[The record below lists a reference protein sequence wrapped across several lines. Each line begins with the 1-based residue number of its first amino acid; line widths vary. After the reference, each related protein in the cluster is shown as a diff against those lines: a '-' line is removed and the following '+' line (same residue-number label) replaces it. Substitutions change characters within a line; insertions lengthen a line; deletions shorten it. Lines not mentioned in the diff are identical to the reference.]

1 MKRII
6 KTSSPT
12 EFEAW
17 KIRNKFT
24 KDDLLNEDNQT
35 QEQAIIWKK
44 FTKNR
49 KVRKAVKQS
58 LLDEQGFIC
67 CYCQQRVEFDENTTI
82 EHFVAR
88 ENDAVLMFEYDNIL
102 ACCDGGQKQRTEQ
115 QIEVIPKYCGHEKAS
130 KTIAINPLDENCEAH
145 FAYSFNPD
153 SLEISV
159 EGLSEQGKNTI
170 EKLNL
175 NTPKLRTLRGET
187 VAGFIFD
194 ENGDY
199 ISNEDAN
206 IIASQIK
213 IQKVNNQFEPFC
225 VVLEYILK
233 NL

>member
-6 KTSSPT
+6 KTSSPS
-12 EFEAW
+12 EFETW

-24 KDDLLNEDNQT
+24 KDDLLNEDNT
-35 QEQAIIWKK
+35 QKQAIIWHK

-58 LLDEQGFIC
+58 LLIEQGFIC
-67 CYCQQRVEFDENTTI
+67 CYCQQHIEFDENTTI

-88 ENDAVLMFEYDNIL
+88 ENDVTLMFEYDNII

-115 QIEVIPKYCGHEKAS
+115 KIEVIPKYCGHEKAS
-130 KTIAINPLDENCEAH
+130 KTIVINPLDENCEAH

-153 SLEISV
+153 SLEVSI
-159 EGLSEQGKNTI
+159 EGLSENGQDTI

-175 NTPKLRTLRGET
+175 DTPKLRTLRGET

-194 ENGDY
+194 ENGNY
-199 ISNEDAN
+199 ISDEDVN
-206 IIASQIK
+206 ILASQIK
-213 IQKVNNQFEPFC
+213 SRKQNNHFEPFC
-225 VVLEYILK
+225 VVLEYVLK

>member
-6 KTSSPT
+6 KTSAPD
-12 EFEAW
+12 EFEKW
-17 KIRNKFT
+17 KSRKKLT
-24 KDDLLNEDNQT
+24 KDDLLKKSRLSK
-35 QEQAIIWKK
+35 EQAETWGI
-44 FTKNR
+44 FTKKKAVKN
-49 KVRKAVKQS
+49 AVKQS

-67 CYCQQRVEFDENTTI
+67 CYCQQHVELDENTTI

-88 ENDAVLMFEYDNIL
+88 ENDATMMFDYDNIF
-102 ACCDGGQKQRTEQ
+102 ACCNGGQEERTKQKL
-115 QIEVIPKYCGHEKAS
+115 EVIPKYCGHARDNS
-130 KTIAINPLDENCEAH
+130 SITINPLDEDCEIH
-145 FAYSFNPD
+145 FSYSFNPD
-153 SLEISV
+153 SLEVSI
-159 EGLSEQGKNTI
+159 EGLSENGQDTI

-199 ISNEDAN
+199 ISNKDAN

-213 IQKVNNQFEPFC
+213 TQKVNNQFEPFC